1 MNTKAIARRPAKV
14 ICLGEVLF
22 DCLANDLGKSVSE
35 VTSWTSYPGGAPANV
50 ACALSKLGTASAF
63 IGCVGRD
70 DLGKKLVSLLDSLG
84 VDVSGVQYTDRAPT
98 RQVYVTRDLEGDRT
112 FAGFGE
118 RPRVEPKAAR
128 SAQSEGRTTPKG
140 LRFPVV
146 EDDDLRRKPL
156 RRKGMRELGQHKA
169 DEFADAYLQPDKLP
183 EHLFLEAE
191 YLVIGTLELAYPHSR
206 AAVFRALELAEEY
219 HLKIILDVN
228 WRSMFWLDESE
239 ALPLI
244 EKLWPY
250 IDFLKLA
257 EEEARWL
264 FETADAGAI
273 FYRLG
278 SVEGVLVS
286 NGAAQVSYCIS
297 ENEGRV
303 SPFAVKVEDT
313 TGAGDAFLAGF
324 IYQLCQKGIQALANP
339 EVAKNIVRY
348 ACAVGGLTTT
358 KSGAI
363 AAQPDPEAVIALLQ
377 T

>member
-1 MNTKAIARRPAKV
+1 MNTKAIAHRPAKV
-14 ICLGEVLF
+14 ICLGEVLL

-35 VTSWTSYPGGAPANV
+35 VTSWTDYPGGAPANV
-50 ACALSKLGTASAF
+50 ACALSKLGTPSAF

-70 DLGKKLVSLLDSLG
+70 GLGKELVLFLDSLG
-84 VDVSGVQYTDRAPT
+84 VNVSGVQYTEKAPT
-98 RQVYVTRDLEGDRT
+98 RRVYVTRDLSGDRT
-112 FAGFGE
+112 FAGFG
-118 RPRVEPKAAR
+118 K
-128 SAQSEGRTTPKG
+128 
-140 LRFPVV
+140 
-146 EDDDLRRKPL
+146 RR
-156 RRKGMRELGQHKA
+156 A
-169 DEFADAYLQPDKLP
+169 DEFADAYLQAEMLP
-183 EHLFLEAE
+183 ESLFLEAE
-191 YLVIGTLELAYPHSR
+191 YLVIGTLELAYSHSR

-228 WRSMFWLDESE
+228 WRSMFWLDESA

-244 EKLWPY
+244 EKLWAY

-264 FETADAGAI
+264 FQTADAGAI

-303 SPFAVKVEDT
+303 SPFPVAVKDT

-324 IYQLCQKGIQALANP
+324 THQLCQNGIQALANP
-339 EVAKNIVRY
+339 ELAENIVRY

-358 KSGAI
+358 ESGAI
-363 AAQPDPEAVIALLQ
+363 AAQPYPESVAALLRL
-377 T
+377 